1 MKPLAFLAAAL
12 LLAAPAY
19 AIPLTVD
26 IVGPDDKPLPGAQL
40 SVLEGTYRGSE
51 LPEPRDISGQNGHFA
66 WEWDG
71 AFPAKDAPFDVNRKF
86 VVARI
91 AAPGMATQTR
101 FINKAETTIHLGAGR
116 VWGGQILDA
125 DEKPVAGVTVRLS
138 RWEAVKDGDAPAA
151 DPDDPREIAS
161 YSEWGKKG
169 NRSAISDANG
179 RWQLDAMP
187 AEAQASVALSDP
199 RFVSKTYAL
208 TIGAGDAP
216 PLFVRAG
223 ATISGQIVTPDGQPI
238 ADAPVTSGWNGGEP
252 IRTDA
257 QGRFTLTGVEPGD
270 VTLRAVDYSRWDAKP
285 KADPGYAISAFDKV
299 RVEAGQTL
307 DIGQWKAQ
315 KGLLVRATLVEADT
329 KKPLEGAQLNFY
341 GNGMPNKSDAAGRI
355 EMRVTPEDLRNGGPT
370 IGQASA
376 DDHVGAQVMR
386 PATLEGEVLDLGT
399 IELARGVA
407 LSGSARVEGED
418 PKTATALPNLMLSDA
433 GNQAAYIQF
442 WRSSK
447 FTTQALKPGTYK
459 LTMGYD
465 MQGQN
470 KDWQI
475 VSPQNVTVP
484 AVGADK
490 PAPLEIVLKRL
501 TPAPTPLGKM
511 MGRVVDTAGQGVG
524 GAQITAQLRASNS
537 SSQATAISAQDGSF
551 TLNSGFPATEV
562 EITGVERPGYL
573 LAGTPKTETKDG
585 ATVFSDLI
593 LKRRG
598 GALKGRVVDA
608 DGQGAAGA
616 WVAALEAKDYPPVQ
630 TGADGHFKMIDLPL
644 ENFTLIGAHGLEF
657 GKMESSASATNVE
670 LKLQTPPAPD
680 RKALAEQAL
689 QGQLQWWNIEG
700 YWDALGS
707 ARMMQL
713 ALRDGDADRARETA
727 RQLARRD
734 PAEFA
739 RRAPALIE
747 KLDGEARDD
756 VQAQW
761 MLIRAGS
768 DEADDRIAAND
779 WLDTQKMVKRQI
791 NAASVTQLLQMAA
804 VATKL
809 KRDDAGDWL
818 DYAAAINAQLG
829 GGAGESQQWGALLGG
844 LGYDGVTH
852 FVEGAKPATEF
863 GVWAAAATGL
873 AQNGDAAGA
882 RRALARL
889 DELAKTPE
897 LVEAGKKEQWNNP
910 ANQIAGA
917 KSGVASELAASD
929 PASALEMVSA
939 LNDEWQKLGVLLK
952 IADGATT
959 LGQKEVAER
968 ALRAAFKAQSGNV
981 EKFALA
987 ASLAQRLDPKLGA
1000 EMWEDAYNRAVPTN
1014 KSEIGNYRPSVGA
1027 WAMYHAR
1034 LDPARS
1040 RVLIEREWNWR
1051 LPSAIKNKDA
1061 EYSNDG
1067 SQLSQLIMGMAAVDP
1082 ARALEMREAA
1092 REAAKKDA
1100 ATNTE
1105 VGLAAVILAGD
1116 EQRARLGVDA
1126 RY

>member
-1 MKPLAFLAAAL
+1 MKFLAFLAAAL

-40 SVLEGTYRGSE
+40 SVIEGTYRGSE
-51 LPEPRDISGQNGHFA
+51 LPEPREISGQNGHFT

-71 AFPAKDAPFDVNRKF
+71 AFPAKDAPFDANRKF
-86 VVARI
+86 VVARL

-101 FINKAETTIHLGAGR
+101 FINKAETTVHLGAGR

-138 RWEAVKDGDAPAA
+138 RWEAVKDGDTPVE

-187 AEAQASVALSDP
+187 ATAQASVALSDP
-199 RFVSKTYAL
+199 RFVSKTYEL
-208 TIGAGDAP
+208 PIGAGDAP

-238 ADAPVTSGWNGGEP
+238 ADAPVTSGWNGNDP

-257 QGRFTLTGVEPGD
+257 QGHFTLTGVEPGD
-270 VTLRAVDYSRWDAKP
+270 VTLRSVDYSRWDAKP
-285 KADPGYAISAFDKV
+285 KPDPGYAISAFDKV

-307 DIGQWKAQ
+307 DIGQWKAT
-315 KGLLVRATLVEADT
+315 KGLLMRATLVEADT

-341 GNGMPNKSDAAGRI
+341 GNGMPNKADAQGRI

-370 IGQASA
+370 IGQVSA
-376 DDHVGAQVMR
+376 DDHVGTQITR
-386 PATLEGEVLDLGT
+386 PASLEGDVVDLGT

-418 PKTATALPNLMLSDA
+418 PKTATALPNLMLSNG
-433 GNQAAYIQF
+433 GNQSDYIQF
-442 WRSSK
+442 WRSNK
-447 FTTQALKPGTYK
+447 FNTQALKPGTYK
-459 LTMGYD
+459 LSLGYD
-465 MQGQN
+465 GQGKN
-470 KDWQI
+470 KDWEI

-490 PAPLEIVLKRL
+490 PAPIEIVLKRL
-501 TPAPTPLGKM
+501 TPAPAPLGKM
-511 MGRVVDTAGQGVG
+511 TGRVVDTAGQGVG
-524 GAQITAQLRASNS
+524 GALIRARVKMSNYNNQS
-537 SSQATAISAQDGSF
+537 TTISAPDGSF
-551 TLNSGFPATEV
+551 TLQTQALATDV
-562 EITGVERPGYL
+562 EITDVERPGYL
-573 LAGTPKTETKDG
+573 LAGTPKSETAGG
-585 ATVFSDLI
+585 ATIFSGLI

-598 GALKGRVVDA
+598 GAFKGRVLDA

-616 WVAALEAKDYPPVQ
+616 WVAALQADDYPPVQ
-630 TGADGHFKMIDLPL
+630 TDAEGRFAMVDLPL
-644 ENFTLIGAHGLEF
+644 ENFTLIGAHGLDF
-657 GKMESSASATNVE
+657 GKVESSASAPNVE
-670 LKLQTPPAPD
+670 LKLQAPPAPD
-680 RKALAEQAL
+680 REALAEQAL
-689 QGQLQWWNIEG
+689 QGQLQWWNVEG

-713 ALRDGDADRARETA
+713 ATRDGGNDRASEMA

-747 KLDGEARDD
+747 KLDGEARED
-756 VQAQW
+756 VQAQL

-779 WLDTQKMVKRQI
+779 WLDGQKAVKRQI
-791 NAASVTQLLQMAA
+791 NASSVTQLLQMAA

-829 GGAGESQQWGALLGG
+829 GGAGDSQSSTLLGV

-852 FVEGAKPATEF
+852 FIEGAKPQSEF
-863 GVWAAAATGL
+863 NAWAAAAAGL
-873 AQNGDAAGA
+873 ARNGDVAGA

-889 DELAKTPE
+889 DELAVTPE
-897 LVEAGKKEQWNNP
+897 LVEAGKKEQWNTP
-910 ANQIAGA
+910 ANRIAEA

-929 PASALEMVSA
+929 PAAALEMADAVP
-939 LNDEWQKLGVLLK
+939 DEWRKLGLLLRA
-952 IADGATT
+952 ADGATT

-1000 EMWEDAYNRAVPTN
+1000 ELWEDAYNRAVPTN
-1014 KSEIGNYRPSVGA
+1014 KSEMSDYRPSVGA

-1040 RVLIEREWNWR
+1040 RVLLEREWNWR
-1051 LPSAIKNKDA
+1051 LPSAIKNKDN

-1067 SQLSQLIMGMAAVDP
+1067 FQLSALIMGMAAVDP

-1092 REAAKKDA
+1092 RQTAKKDA
-1100 ATNTE
+1100 AQNAE
-1105 VGLAAVILAGD
+1105 IGLAAVILSDD